1 MFINKYLNFLVL
13 KIILFLLVA
22 FSSFSQSLHH
32 QMLSSQGKS
41 ITVGGLKVSQTIGQQ
56 SVIGNYRGT
65 EVMVGQGFQ
74 QSRLMKSVKAP
85 VITVFTTTYPNP
97 FIDHI
102 NFEFSSVVSGPIKFS
117 LYDVMGRLVAFQ
129 EKPATDTILTISD
142 LSLAQGE
149 YFVKLSAKN
158 YNYSTN
164 LLKTQ

>member
-1 MFINKYLNFLVL
+1 M
-13 KIILFLLVA
+13 KIILFLLVTITG
-22 FSSFSQSLHH
+22 FSQSLHH
-32 QMLSSQGKS
+32 QMLSSQGACS
-41 ITVGGLKVSQTIGQQ
+41 RVGGFKVSQTIGQQ
-56 SVIGNYRGT
+56 SVIGNYRGSD
-65 EVMVGQGFQ
+65 VIVGQGFQ
-74 QSRLMKSVKAP
+74 QSRLMQSVKAP

-117 LYDVMGRLVAFQ
+117 LYDVMGRLVVTQ
-129 EKPATDTILTISD
+129 EKPAIDTVLTISD
-142 LSLAQGE
+142 LSLAEGE

>member
-1 MFINKYLNFLVL
+1 
-13 KIILFLLVA
+13 
-22 FSSFSQSLHH
+22 
-32 QMLSSQGKS
+32 MLSSQGTS
-41 ITVGGLKVSQTIGQQ
+41 TSAGGLKISQTIGQQ

-74 QSRLMKSVKAP
+74 QSRLMKTVNAP
-85 VITVFTTTYPNP
+85 VITVVTTTYPNP

-102 NFEFSSVVSGPIKFS
+102 NFEFSSVISGPIKFS
-117 LYDVMGRLVAFQ
+117 LYDVMGRLVASQ
-129 EKPATDTILTISD
+129 EKLATDTILTISE
-142 LSLAQGE
+142 LSLAEGE

>member
-1 MFINKYLNFLVL
+1 M

-22 FSSFSQSLHH
+22 FSGFSQSLHH
-32 QMLSSQGKS
+32 PMLSSQGKS

-74 QSRLMKSVKAP
+74 QSRLMKSVKPP
-85 VITVFTTTYPNP
+85 VITVVTTTYPNP

-117 LYDVMGRLVAFQ
+117 LFDVMGRLVASQ
-129 EKPATDTILTISD
+129 EKPATDLILTISE

>member
-1 MFINKYLNFLVL
+1 M
-13 KIILFLLVA
+13 KIILFFLVT
-22 FSSFSQSLHH
+22 FSGFSQSLHH
-32 QMLSSQGKS
+32 QMLSSQGTS
-41 ITVGGLKVSQTIGQQ
+41 TTAGGLKISQTIGQQ

-74 QSRLMKSVKAP
+74 QSRLMKTVKP
-85 VITVFTTTYPNP
+85 SVITLTTTTYPNP

-117 LYDVMGRLVAFQ
+117 LYDFMGRLVAYQ
-129 EKPATDTILTISD
+129 EKPATNTILTITE
-142 LSLAQGE
+142 LSLAEGQ

-164 LLKTQ
+164 LLKTK

>member
-1 MFINKYLNFLVL
+1 MFINKYLNLSVL

-22 FSSFSQSLHH
+22 FSGFSQSLHH

-74 QSRLMKSVKAP
+74 QSRLMKSVKPP
-85 VITVFTTTYPNP
+85 VITVVTTTYPNP

-117 LYDVMGRLVAFQ
+117 LFDVMGRLVASQ
-129 EKPATDTILTISD
+129 EKPATDLILTISE

>member
-1 MFINKYLNFLVL
+1 M

-22 FSSFSQSLHH
+22 FSGFSQSLHH

-74 QSRLMKSVKAP
+74 QSRLMKSVKPP
-85 VITVFTTTYPNP
+85 VITVVTTTYPNP

-117 LYDVMGRLVAFQ
+117 LFDVMGRLVASQ
-129 EKPATDTILTISD
+129 EKPATDLILTISE

>member
-1 MFINKYLNFLVL
+1 
-13 KIILFLLVA
+13 
-22 FSSFSQSLHH
+22 
-32 QMLSSQGKS
+32 
-41 ITVGGLKVSQTIGQQ
+41 
-56 SVIGNYRGT
+56 
-65 EVMVGQGFQ
+65 MVGQGFQ
-74 QSRLMKSVKAP
+74 QSRLMKSVKPP
-85 VITVFTTTYPNP
+85 VITVVTTTYPNP

-117 LYDVMGRLVAFQ
+117 LFDVMGRLVASQ
-129 EKPATDTILTISD
+129 EKPATDLILTISE